1 MRVYKSFKA
10 ILIVPRGNGRGYI
23 KEVRI
28 SPDTKIRMKEISTFL
43 ECSIFDCAKPPKMG
57 NNTLFLDDE
66 GLCKTYEDDEGN
78 EIYPPF
84 FTING
89 MSFAGN
95 ALILGDDENGETTST
110 DINLHSG
117 ADFTNLYK
125 SSSEITR
132 YYCDAFLCQSDFSS
146 EGKKHQ
152 IAIKFEDEDFNIE
165 PKVLVEAI
173 EDENEFFKALMG
185 RASRV

>member
-1 MRVYKSFKA
+1 
-10 ILIVPRGNGRGYI
+10 
-23 KEVRI
+23 
-28 SPDTKIRMKEISTFL
+28 
-43 ECSIFDCAKPPKMG
+43 
-57 NNTLFLDDE
+57 
-66 GLCKTYEDDEGN
+66 
-78 EIYPPF
+78 
-84 FTING
+84 
-89 MSFAGN
+89 
-95 ALILGDDENGETTST
+95 
-110 DINLHSG
+110 
-117 ADFTNLYK
+117 LYK